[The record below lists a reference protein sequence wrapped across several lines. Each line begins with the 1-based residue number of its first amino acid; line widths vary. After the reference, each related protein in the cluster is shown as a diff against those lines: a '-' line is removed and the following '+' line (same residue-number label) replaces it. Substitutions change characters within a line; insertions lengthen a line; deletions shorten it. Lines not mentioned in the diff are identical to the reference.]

1 MSDIGSLSSQWANA
15 NNAAQAK
22 AAVRPETPPP
32 LTVHNAVA
40 QTLNAPQAAVLQA
53 PAAGQAEWRRE
64 ANPDGQG
71 QGSHSQEEEMPN
83 RKQLEA
89 FLERLNQRLR
99 RHHTPLQFEAS
110 GGDADW
116 RIRIVDQDTRNL
128 VRWISWAETRAF
140 AHSLEELESRQSR
153 GPLNSYAGSHEG
165 EHVGME
171 GGLLRVS
178 V

>member
-22 AAVRPETPPP
+22 ATVRPEAPPP

-40 QTLNAPQAAVLQA
+40 QTLNNPQAAVLQA
-53 PAAGQAEWRRE
+53 PTTGPAEWRRE

-71 QGSHSQEEEMPN
+71 PGSQSQEEDAPT
-83 RKQLEA
+83 RQQLEA

-99 RHHTPLQFEAS
+99 RHNTPLQFEAT
-110 GGDADW
+110 GGNADW

-128 VRWISWAETRAF
+128 VRWISWEETRAF
-140 AHSLEELESRQSR
+140 ARSLEELESRQAR
-153 GPLNSYAGSHEG
+153 GALSGYPGSHPG

-171 GGLLRVS
+171 GGLLRVTI
-178 V
+178 